1 MGLRIKK
8 NDTVVVIAGVEK
20 GKRGR
25 VIGVD
30 PRRDRIIVEGIKMI
44 KKHMKPSSTYRQGG
58 IIEKES
64 SVHRSNLMLICPKCD
79 KPTRIGHSILENNKK
94 VRLCKKCREVTD

>member
-1 MGLRIKK
+1 VGLGIKK

>member
-1 MGLRIKK
+1 MGLGIKK

-25 VIGVD
+25 VIDVD